1 MFHGGPPFED
11 REDAG
16 RKLAERLSRYRDER
30 PVVFALPRGGV
41 PVAYEISRSLG
52 VPLEVLVA
60 RKLGAPGQPEFGI
73 GAVAPDGVRV
83 LNEEV
88 VRRLG
93 IPDEYIERITD
104 RETAEV
110 ERRLTHFRGDRPEP
124 DVRGRTAILVDD
136 GLATGVTAR
145 AAIEAL
151 RRRRPR
157 RLVLA
162 APVCAAQTAALL
174 APEVDE
180 LVCLEAPPDLGAIGF
195 WYRDFAQTPDEEVI
209 ELLERARRTERG
221 AATAAQ
227 PVEEPVEERPAKIPV
242 GQVEL
247 EGNLGVPE
255 GARGVVLFAHGSG
268 SGRNSPRNRYV
279 AGVLREA
286 GLATLLMDLLTTE
299 EEEADLRTGHLR
311 FDIGLLAQRLAGATD
326 WLTENP
332 LTRNL
337 QLGYFGASTGAG
349 AALVAAAERPEAVG
363 AVVSRGGRPDLAGD
377 ALPLVRAPTLLIVG
391 GDDVPVIGMNREA
404 MEQMRA
410 QTRLEIIPGATHLFE
425 EPGTLEEVARLAA
438 DWFVRHLPADAA
450 AD

>member
-1 MFHGGPPFED
+1 MFHGEPPFKD

-16 RKLAERLSRYRDER
+16 RRLAERLSRYRDER
-30 PVVFALPRGGV
+30 PLVFALPRGGV
-41 PVAYEISRSLG
+41 PVGYEISHALG

-93 IPDEYIERITD
+93 IPDEYVERITE

-110 ERRLTHFRGDRPEP
+110 ERRLRHFRGERPEP
-124 DVRGRTAILVDD
+124 EVRGRTVILVDD

-145 AAIEAL
+145 AAIKAL
-151 RRRRPR
+151 RRRGPR

-162 APVCAAQTAALL
+162 APVCAAQTAELL

-209 ELLERARRTERG
+209 ELLERSRREQKERG
-221 AATAAQ
+221 R
-227 PVEEPVEERPAKIPV
+227 PEEPVEERQVTVPAGPV
-242 GQVEL
+242 KL
-247 EGNLGVPE
+247 EGNLGVPR

-279 AGVLREA
+279 AEVLREA
-286 GLATLLMDLLTTE
+286 GLATLLLDLLTPD

-311 FDIGLLAQRLAGATD
+311 FDIGLLAERLTGAAD
-326 WLTENP
+326 WLMENP
-332 LTRNL
+332 DTRGL
-337 QLGYFGASTGAG
+337 RIGYFGASTGAG
-349 AALVAAAERPEAVG
+349 AALVAAAERPEVVG

-377 ALPLVRAPTLLIVG
+377 ALYRVKAPTLLIVG
-391 GDDVPVIGMNREA
+391 GNDVPVIRMNREA
-404 MEQMRA
+404 LEKLR
-410 QTRLEIIPGATHLFE
+410 TEKRLEIIPGATHLFE
-425 EPGTLEEVARLAA
+425 EPGALEEVARLATG
-438 DWFVRHLPADAA
+438 WFARYLNRAPGAGAG
-450 AD
+450 